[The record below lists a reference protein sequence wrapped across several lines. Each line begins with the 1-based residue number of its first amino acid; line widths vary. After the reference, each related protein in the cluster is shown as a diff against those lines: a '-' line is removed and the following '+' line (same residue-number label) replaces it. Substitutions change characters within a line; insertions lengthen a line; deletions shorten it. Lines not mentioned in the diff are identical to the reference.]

1 MEKKTETAII
11 GLHRGIGVVI
21 WGCKGDIL
29 RYIVATLC
37 GAMISGFGP
46 YKP

>member
-21 WGCKGDIL
+21 WEYIGDIL
-29 RYIVATLC
+29 GYIVATSC

-46 YKP
+46 